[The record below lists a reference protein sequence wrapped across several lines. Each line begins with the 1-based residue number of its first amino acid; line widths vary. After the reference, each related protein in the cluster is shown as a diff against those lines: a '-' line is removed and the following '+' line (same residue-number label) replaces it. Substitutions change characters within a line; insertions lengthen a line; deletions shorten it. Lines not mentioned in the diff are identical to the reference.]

1 MTEERNEGRTIVNDY
16 VDAFVAASGIRPW
29 VDFVEKMISERQVLV
44 GSRIEEVSK
53 RAQNAGCKERDQ
65 EDDRAWQGEPAW
77 RQTGEEQYEEFV
89 PGDCQ
94 PVDEDVQSV
103 GGGVPFRYGEEAM
116 KDDYG
121 DRRTDE
127 KESQSWRYAQP
138 EDP

>member
-16 VDAFVAASGIRPW
+16 VDAFIASSSVHPW
-29 VDFVEKMISERQVLV
+29 VDLVVEMISERQVFEGGRFEDV
-44 GSRIEEVSK
+44 GK

-65 EDDRAWQGEPAW
+65 EDDRAWQGEPAG

-127 KESQSWRYAQP
+127 KESQSRRYA
-138 EDP
+138 